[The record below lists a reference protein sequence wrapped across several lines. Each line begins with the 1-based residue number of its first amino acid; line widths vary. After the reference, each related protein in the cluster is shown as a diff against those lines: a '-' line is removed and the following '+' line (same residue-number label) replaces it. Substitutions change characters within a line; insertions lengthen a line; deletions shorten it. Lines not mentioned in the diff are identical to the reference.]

1 MDEKYPDH
9 RTGDK
14 DQDIYAERAVA
25 GGPATDSARA
35 GAERPVAGAPPAN
48 AAPTD
53 AEPALADIPLTGDAR
68 VDAAIGG
75 LSRLAGTPPL
85 DHVAVLE
92 EAHGRLRDILGEL
105 AEGQR

>member
-25 GGPATDSARA
+25 SGPATDPDRP
-35 GAERPVAGAPPAN
+35 GAER
-48 AAPTD
+48 
-53 AEPALADIPLTGDAR
+53 ALADVPLTGDTR
-68 VDAAIGG
+68 VDAAIAG
-75 LSRLAGTPPL
+75 LSRLAGTPPQE
-85 DHVAVLE
+85 HVAVLE

-105 AEGQR
+105 AEDRR